1 MDSENRRQGG
11 SVMERFKLPILIV
24 GVILAAVCVTV
35 VIPLVLAV
43 GLLFWGGSSFETDS
57 LEEYGVYQGHVEVEE
72 ALTEQYSSLL
82 IFPKTLT
89 PEMTVNDFY
98 YACSTKGLDNSYQL
112 LLDYQPPAD
121 KFQDEVE
128 RLRALSV
135 SYNGETHR
143 AIYDTENYPLPA
155 YVTAYT
161 KSGNREFAL
170 IDEKNHRI
178 IAILAMGGQGSLDK
192 ELFPKTG
199 IEYEGETDWY
209 GYSIYHFE
217 TADGVMV
224 EAL

>member
-1 MDSENRRQGG
+1 MSSENGESNG
-11 SVMERFKLPILIV
+11 SKLRGSKLLIV
-24 GVILAAVCVTV
+24 LLVIALA
-35 VIPLVLAV
+35 LLLAV
-43 GLLFWGGSSFETDS
+43 AVFFLTFGAQLLRGESYETRS
-57 LEEYGVYQGHVEVEE
+57 PAEYGVYEGHIEQESALVE
-72 ALTEQYSSLL
+72 QFSQLL

-89 PEMTVNDFY
+89 SGAQVNDFY

-112 LLDYQPPAD
+112 LLDYQLPAD
-121 KFQDEVE
+121 EFQDEVE

-135 SYNGETHR
+135 SYNGQTHR

-155 YVTAYT
+155 YVTVYT

-199 IEYEGETDWY
+199 IEYEGGTDWY
-209 GYSIYHFE
+209 GYSIYDFE
-217 TADGVMV
+217 TADGVMEGPV
-224 EAL
+224 